1 MKLSHTDLKIHNQKA
16 HSLLDRR
23 YAERVP
29 IRYRITYSGEGGARI
44 VTGEGALKDLS
55 KTGCKILG
63 AATSSLG
70 SRLTLLLDLED
81 GQAPMAPHRRP
92 RLLDRQRLVC
102 RQIPQTVSRRTE
114 TTARSDIESS
124 QAIVSRRSTGGIP
137 DYLDLDFLSRRK
149 RCTPPLPSLL
159 KLNSPGNPIVGMAT
173 VPRHSSHCSIPAWT
187 PARC

>member
-29 IRYRITYSGEGGARI
+29 IRYRITYSGEEGARI

-63 AATSSLG
+63 VATVSLG

-81 GQAPMAPHRRP
+81 GQSPM
-92 RLLDRQRLVC
+92 RLTNVLVSWIASDSFAVRFPKLSAEERKRLQDVIFKKISLSSLDD
-102 RQIPQTVSRRTE
+102 RRT
-114 TTARSDIESS
+114 AFR
-124 QAIVSRRSTGGIP
+124 IV
-137 DYLDLDFLSRRK
+137 
-149 RCTPPLPSLL
+149 
-159 KLNSPGNPIVGMAT
+159 
-173 VPRHSSHCSIPAWT
+173 
-187 PARC
+187 

>member
-29 IRYRITYSGEGGARI
+29 IRYRITYSGEEGARI

-63 AATSSLG
+63 VATVSLG

-81 GQAPMAPHRRP
+81 GQSPM
-92 RLLDRQRLVC
+92 RLTNVLVSWIASDSFAVRFPKLSVEERKRLQDVIFKKISLSSLDD
-102 RQIPQTVSRRTE
+102 RRT
-114 TTARSDIESS
+114 AFR
-124 QAIVSRRSTGGIP
+124 IV
-137 DYLDLDFLSRRK
+137 
-149 RCTPPLPSLL
+149 
-159 KLNSPGNPIVGMAT
+159 
-173 VPRHSSHCSIPAWT
+173 
-187 PARC
+187 